1 MRRFWVATKWIWAG
15 LVALGL
21 LLGLLADFG
30 PAADAVDDIVE
41 WLGDHHIALIGLIAI
56 VAVAVVAL
64 LILVGRKSAAW
75 GISDG
80 YRDADEATYKDL
92 IELLPRNVI
101 EFFREHDFGNSWS
114 GRFPRPVYEFVETR
128 NAVEHKFH
136 DRAIEQKRQQ
146 FHAACEAFVDKLAG
160 YSHPGHNPE
169 FFELNEKEWVRSN
182 PPGDETYRRFEA
194 HRQELGE
201 LADAMV
207 VNYDE
212 LVEVARKRL
221 PGI

>member
-1 MRRFWVATKWIWAG
+1 MRRFWVATRWIWAG
-15 LVALGL
+15 LAALAL
-21 LLGLLADFG
+21 LLGLLADFS
-30 PAADAVDDIVE
+30 PALDVAGDVGE
-41 WLGDHHIALIGLIAI
+41 WLGDHPEARIAVIVIAAL
-56 VAVAVVAL
+56 VLAVV
-64 LILVGRKSAAW
+64 LILLGRRTATWGTSA
-75 GISDG
+75 GH
-80 YRDADEATYKDL
+80 RDADQETYKDL

-114 GRFPRPVYEFVETR
+114 GQFPRPVYEFVETR
-128 NAVEHKFH
+128 KAVEYKFH
-136 DRAIEQKRQQ
+136 DRAIERKRERL
-146 FHAACEAFVDKLAG
+146 HAACEAFVDKLAG
-160 YSHPGHNPE
+160 YSHPGHNSE

-207 VNYDE
+207 VSYDE